1 MINQT
6 ISHYAP
12 NAHPPLVDKILEK
25 LGEVPKSATS
35 DFQRVA
41 MILRIPPSSG
51 GSGKMQL

>member
-1 MINQT
+1 MIGQT
-6 ISHYAP
+6 ISHY
-12 NAHPPLVDKILEK
+12 KIIEK